1 MRLVGDGRNVSLLA
15 VDVTCRSK
23 DIRVGELS
31 RTATDEADF
40 VRRVKEFDEQAWD
53 ELYNAYFPKMYRY
66 LYVHTGDREAA
77 EDLAAEVFEQA
88 CKGINRF
95 QFRGIP
101 LSSWLYKVAHNVMVD
116 WNRRRKRSPQV
127 AVGDIAGPD
136 HSDRVAARDELA
148 QAMSG
153 LTQEQRQVLALR
165 HVEGHSAASAGEI
178 MGKKE
183 NAVRALEFR
192 ALASLRR
199 AMSRTQGEGVT
210 T

>member
-1 MRLVGDGRNVSLLA
+1 MGDP
-15 VDVTCRSK
+15 TC
-23 DIRVGELS
+23 
-31 RTATDEADF
+31 TATDEADF
-40 VRRVKEFDEQAWD
+40 VRRVQEFDGQAWD

-88 CKGINRF
+88 CKGIHRF
-95 QFRGIP
+95 RFRGIP
-101 LSSWLYKVAHNVMVD
+101 LSSWLYKVAHNLMVD
-116 WNRRRKRSPQV
+116 WKRRSKRSPQV
-127 AVGDIAGPD
+127 GMGDVAEPD
-136 HSDRVAARDELA
+136 HLDRVAARDELA

-165 HVEGHSAASAGEI
+165 HIEGHSAASAGEV

-183 NAVRALEFR
+183 NAIRALEFR

-199 AMSRTQGEGVT
+199 TMSRAQGEGVRT
-210 T
+210 